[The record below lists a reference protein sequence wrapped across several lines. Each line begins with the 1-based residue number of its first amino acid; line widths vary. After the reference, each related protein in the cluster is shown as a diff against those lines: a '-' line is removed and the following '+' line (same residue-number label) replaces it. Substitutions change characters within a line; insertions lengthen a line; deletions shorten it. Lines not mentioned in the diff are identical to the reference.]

1 MGARHPSTLTVAR
14 HSLEPFEFDPT
25 MVTERVPNMGTKEN
39 AELVRRGYEAFSAG
53 DMATL
58 GEVFA
63 ADAVW
68 HVAGRSVLA
77 GKKQGRD
84 AILGYFGE
92 MGTRS
97 GGSLKVTVQEIIG
110 GENRTVALQHTEA
123 ENNGKNMDADGALA
137 FQIRDGKISEV
148 REFFDDTA
156 KGDAF
161 WA

>member
-1 MGARHPSTLTVAR
+1 MAR
-14 HSLEPFEFDPT
+14 HSLDPFDYDPT

-58 GEVFA
+58 GELFA
-63 ADAVW
+63 EDAVW
-68 HVAGRSVLA
+68 HVGGRSVLS

-92 MGTRS
+92 LGTRS
-97 GGSLKVTVQEIIG
+97 AGSLKVTVQDIIG
-110 GENRTVALQHTEA
+110 GENHTVALQHTEA
-123 ENNGKNMDADGALA
+123 ENNGKNMDTDGALA
-137 FQIRDGKISEV
+137 FQVRDGKITEV

-156 KGDAF
+156 EGDEF